1 MTQRV
6 ALVTGAVGGI
16 GTAIVTELAKAGFKV
31 AGNYIPFEKDKLPQ
45 WKEARQKDGVSVEL
59 FEVDVTD
66 FEACGKFIA
75 DVQAK
80 LGPVDVLVNNAGIT
94 RDATMKKMK
103 KENWDMVINT
113 NLNSVFNMTRQVVE
127 GMLERKYGRI
137 INISSMNGQKGQFGQ
152 ANYSAAKSGIHGFTM
167 SLAQEVA
174 RNNVTVNSVAP
185 GYTGTPMVMAI
196 DEKILKSIIAQIPAG
211 RMATPE
217 EIAWTVRF
225 LADER
230 SGFVNGAMI
239 PVNGAQY
246 TCF

>member
-16 GTAIVTELAKAGFKV
+16 GTAIVTELAKAGYKV
-31 AGNYIPFEKDKLPQ
+31 AGNYIPLEKDKLPQ

-59 FEVDVTD
+59 FEADVTD
-66 FEACGKFIA
+66 IDSCAKLVA

-80 LGPVDVLVNNAGIT
+80 LGPIDILVNNAGIT
-94 RDATMKKMK
+94 RDGFMKKMK
-103 KENWDMVINT
+103 KENWDAVINT
-113 NLNSVFNMTRQVVE
+113 NLNSVFNVTRQVVE
-127 GMLERKYGRI
+127 GMLDRKYGRI
-137 INISSMNGQKGQFGQ
+137 VNISSMNGQKGQIGQ
-152 ANYSAAKSGIHGFTM
+152 TNYSAAKAGIHGFSM
-167 SLAQEVA
+167 ALAQEVA
-174 RNNVTVNSVAP
+174 RNGVTVNTIAP
-185 GYTGTPMVMAI
+185 GYTATPMVMAI
-196 DEKILKSIIAQIPAG
+196 DEKILKSIIDQIPAK

-239 PVNGAQY
+239 PVNGAQF
-246 TCF
+246 TSF

>member
-16 GTAIVTELAKAGFKV
+16 GTAIVTELAKAGYKV
-31 AGNYIPFEKDKLPQ
+31 AGNFIALERDKIPQ
-45 WKEARQKDGVSVEL
+45 WNEARKKDGISVEL

-66 FEACGKFIA
+66 FDACGKLVA

-80 LGPVDVLVNNAGIT
+80 LGPIDVLVNNAGIT

-137 INISSMNGQKGQFGQ
+137 VNISSMNGQKGQFGQ

-185 GYTGTPMVMAI
+185 GYTATPMVMAI

-230 SGFVNGAMI
+230 SGFINGAMV

-246 TCF
+246 TSF